1 MFLKDNVDELDL
13 TLNFHHDYVNYVI
26 YETTN
31 VIKRYGCGE
40 RGHLVRVCPKK
51 GNDRNGLIVVTENGQ
66 NEVAAVAAE
75 MPGQSTALV
84 DPENLMESS
93 EETGKYIQKLLQ
105 VKIKKLKYPLE

>member
-1 MFLKDNVDELDL
+1 MVLKDNVDELDL

-31 VIKRYGCGE
+31 VIKCYGCGE

-66 NEVAAVAAE
+66 NDVVAVAAE
-75 MPGQSTALV
+75 MPGPSTALV
-84 DPENLMESS
+84 DPENPMESL
-93 EETGKYIQKLLQ
+93 EETGKYT
-105 VKIKKLKYPLE
+105 KIAASEN